1 MMGAVI
7 EACAAG
13 YSVRGK
19 ALVRAASLVLDE
31 GRITVI
37 IGPNGAG
44 KSTLLKLLSGELAPD
59 SGAIR
64 SLGSDIAGLP
74 PWRMACRRAVMA
86 QASRL
91 AFPFLVHEIVRMGLE
106 GHGHREEGRSVAIVE
121 EALARA
127 DALHLAGRQYQT
139 LSGGEQQ
146 RVQFARTLCQLEAGR
161 RIEPRQALLLDEPI
175 ASLDLCHQLA
185 LMDAAREAAHRGGVA
200 VLAVLH
206 DLNLAAHYADHLVAM
221 DGGRIVA
228 AGSPAEVMT
237 PALIRAVFRVDA
249 GNMPVIA
256 GPAILPQF
264 CRRIDEPT
272 AA

>member
-1 MMGAVI
+1 MMAPVI
-7 EACAAG
+7 EARAAG

-19 ALVRAASLVLDE
+19 ALVHAASLALDE
-31 GRITVI
+31 GRITAI

-44 KSTLLKLLSGELAPD
+44 KSTFLKLLSGELVPD
-59 SGAIR
+59 VGQIR
-64 SLGSDIAGLP
+64 SLGTDIGALP
-74 PWRMACRRAVMA
+74 PWRLACRRAVMA

-106 GHGHREEGRSVAIVE
+106 GYGARAAGGFGGIVE
-121 EALARA
+121 GALARA
-127 DALHLAGRQYQT
+127 DAAHLAGRQYQT

-185 LMDAAREAAHRGGVA
+185 LMDAVREAAHGEGVA

-206 DLNLAAHYADHLVAM
+206 DLNLAAHYADYLVAM
-221 DGGRIVA
+221 NGGRIVA
-228 AGSPAEVMT
+228 TGVPSEVMT
-237 PALIRAVFRVDA
+237 PGLIRAVFRVDVGA
-249 GNMPVIA
+249 MPDIA

>member
-1 MMGAVI
+1 MAPVI
-7 EACAAG
+7 EARDAG

-19 ALVRAASLVLDE
+19 TLVRAASLALEE
-31 GRITVI
+31 GRVTII

-44 KSTLLKLLSGELAPD
+44 KSTFLKLLSGELGPD
-59 SGAIR
+59 NGHIR
-64 SLGSDIAGLP
+64 SLGSDIGNVP

-106 GHGHREEGRSVAIVE
+106 GHGRRETGRFFRVVE

-127 DALHLAGRQYQT
+127 DALHLAGRHYQT

-185 LMDAAREAAHRGGVA
+185 LMDAAREAAHGQGVA

-221 DGGRIVA
+221 GGGRIVA
-228 AGSPAEVMT
+228 AGAPAEVMT
-237 PALIRAVFRVDA
+237 PALIRSVFRVDA
-249 GNMPVIA
+249 GDMPPIA
-256 GPAILPQF
+256 GPAILPQY
-264 CRRIDEPT
+264 CRRIDEST